1 MKKRQSFLCIALL
14 STTLVANVFA
24 GGAVATSTFGFL
36 DSVINAAVS
45 LLLGGDSCPV
55 RQCQN
60 CRPTEVVDENGNCR
74 PRED

>member
-36 DSVINAAVS
+36 DSVINAVA
-45 LLLGGDSCPV
+45 LLLRDDSCPV
-55 RQCQN
+55 RQCQD
-60 CRPTEVVDENGNCR
+60 CRPGEEPDDNGHCR
-74 PRED
+74 PR

>member
-1 MKKRQSFLCIALL
+1 MNKRQSFFCAALL

-24 GGAVATSTFGFL
+24 GVPASTSTFGIL
-36 DSVINAAVS
+36 ESVFNAVV
-45 LLLGGDSCPV
+45 LLLRGDSCPV

-60 CRPTEVVDENGNCR
+60 CRPGDVVDENGNCR

>member
-1 MKKRQSFLCIALL
+1 MKKRQSFFCIALL

-24 GGAVATSTFGFL
+24 GGVVATSTFSIFDTL
-36 DSVINAAVS
+36 FNAVAS
-45 LLLGGDSCPV
+45 LMSGDSCPV

-60 CRPTEVVDENGNCR
+60 CRPTEEVDENGNCR

>member
-24 GGAVATSTFGFL
+24 GGAIGTSTSFL
-36 DSVINAAVS
+36 DTVFNAVVSVFR
-45 LLLGGDSCPV
+45 GDSCPV
-55 RQCQN
+55 RQCQD
-60 CRPTEVVDENGNCR
+60 CRPNQVPDENGNCR